1 MQTAGWTSPQSGTST
16 STGPCDSTFCLLCS
30 IPVPDTNCVLRC
42 LLAPR
47 SKHDPYTLRLLEG
60 EELQDTLEHLSSC
73 SNYTKVTF
81 LPYLSVS
88 NTPLPQLMLCHT
100 MRVAVPTVWPPIFIG
115 AGQKG
120 KLDWLGDEVGLAHSS
135 VSDILEK
142 VVVEEGPVTLVE
154 NITIV
159 RKNQSTIF
167 LGPSLTLPGKT
178 FKKVEI
184 KKTSKRMF
192 LDVKENTKEDEG
204 VELNTFDEM
213 MAKRHEELE
222 DEERCEEEE
231 VEEQE
236 EMEEQKAKKEENKKT
251 AAGPEDDAEER
262 RRRIR
267 QRRRAGE

>member
-1 MQTAGWTSPQSGTST
+1 
-16 STGPCDSTFCLLCS
+16 
-30 IPVPDTNCVLRC
+30 
-42 LLAPR
+42 
-47 SKHDPYTLRLLEG
+47 
-60 EELQDTLEHLSSC
+60 
-73 SNYTKVTF
+73 
-81 LPYLSVS
+81 
-88 NTPLPQLMLCHT
+88 MLCHT
-100 MRVAVPTVWPPIFIG
+100 MRVAVPTAWPPIFIG

-184 KKTSKRMF
+184 KKTSQRMF
-192 LDVKENTKEDEG
+192 LDVKEITEEDEG
-204 VELNTFDEM
+204 VELNTFEEM

-236 EMEEQKAKKEENKKT
+236 EMEEQKAKKEEDKET